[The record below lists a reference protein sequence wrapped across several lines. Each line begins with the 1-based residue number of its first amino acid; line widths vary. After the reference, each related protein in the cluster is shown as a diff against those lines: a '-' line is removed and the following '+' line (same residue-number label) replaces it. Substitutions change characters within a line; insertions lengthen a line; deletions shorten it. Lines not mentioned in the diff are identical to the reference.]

1 MLSAAQWCMLFSIY
15 STLAC
20 TWPPFSFSRG
30 IWDAQQETGSV
41 SLLMLLQVPQQHH
54 QLRAMLEAMG
64 DCGRLWVH
72 HISEN

>member
-1 MLSAAQWCMLFSIY
+1 MLSAAQCCMLFSVY

-20 TWPPFSFSRG
+20 TWPPSSFSGG
-30 IWDAQQETGSV
+30 IWGAQQETGSV
-41 SLLMLLQVPQQHH
+41 SLCTLLQVLQQH

-64 DCGRLWVH
+64 DYGRPWVH